1 MRNWKEARY
10 VELDMW
16 NYVEIWATKVHY
28 SVMFVIEIKQIGI
41 AIVQWKKVKEY
52 LLYFDYMHKGM
63 LDLYM

>member
-1 MRNWKEARY
+1 MRNWKEARD

-41 AIVQWKKVKEY
+41 TVVQWKKVKAY
-52 LLYFDYMHKGM
+52 LLYFDYMLKEIM
-63 LDLYM
+63 